1 MIRLHEISRI
11 PDISEAC
18 WQIGI
23 SPDGQFIAC
32 ARHSE
37 PNVVQLLDLQG
48 SVFKKMEG
56 HRAHVHSISFA
67 RDGRSLASGAAD
79 KTVRIWSPTGDLLVL
94 FDRFSVGVESVSYS
108 PDAPILAAGQLNGDI
123 LTFDFAGNYIATL
136 QSPKS
141 RIYCL
146 DWSAGCRYLAAA
158 SADGGLYIY
167 KVKEQTKTVI
177 THPGPVYGARF
188 LGANGKLASTCED
201 GQIRLFNIIEKTI
214 NPIARHDKRAVGI
227 DYSAKHDLI
236 ASGGFDNRIALFDH
250 HGNPRGDQRL
260 DAAAL
265 GTTFS
270 PDGSKLFV
278 TTKDRNL
285 HIFEIERVRE

>member
-23 SPDGQFIAC
+23 SPDSQFIAC

-48 SVFKKMEG
+48 AIFKRMEG
-56 HRAHVHSISFA
+56 HRRRVHSIAFA
-67 RDGRSLASGAAD
+67 GDGRSLASGSAD

-94 FDRFSVGVESVSYS
+94 FDRFGAGVESVSYS
-108 PDAPILAAGQLNGDI
+108 PDAPILAAGQLDGDI

-158 SADGGLYIY
+158 CADGGLYLY
-167 KVKEQTKTVI
+167 NVREQTKTVLP
-177 THPGPVYGARF
+177 HPGPVYGLRF
-188 LGANGKLASTCED
+188 IGANGKLASTCED
-201 GQIRLFNIIEKTI
+201 GQIRFFNIVEKTTSSVVG
-214 NPIARHDKRAVGI
+214 HDMRAVGI
-227 DYSAKHDLI
+227 DYSPRHDLI
-236 ASGGFDNRIALFDH
+236 ASAGFDNRIALFDL

-260 DAAAL
+260 DSPAL
-265 GTTFS
+265 GAKFS

-285 HIFEIERVRE
+285 HVFEIERVRG